1 MADAEEVMRAI
12 YFALS
17 NEIVRSTIRT
27 QLKSIGRPML
37 LQVLGVNAKRFRR
50 FMEGGDPSARLW
62 DAVTAMEEG
71 MTEPAE
77 VELEAVALN
86 IITDTFPDFDRPRIR
101 RALADAIRPVL
112 LAEGREMSTV

>member
-1 MADAEEVMRAI
+1 MADAEEVMLAI
-12 YFALS
+12 YGALS

-27 QLKSIGRPML
+27 QLQSIPRPML
-37 LQVLGVNAKRFRR
+37 LKLLGVSAKQFRH
-50 FMEGGDPSARLW
+50 FMEGGEPGAKLW
-62 DAVTAMEEG
+62 DGVAAFEEG

-86 IITDTFPDFDRPRIR
+86 MLADRFPNWNRPRVR

-112 LAEGREMSTV
+112 QAEGRDLSTL